1 MIKLAEKINSLFDE
15 LKAMPGFI
23 RFDGGKYDAIRVH
36 MQEETFTSIFD
47 DFDFK
52 DRNCDTYPTEISV
65 VIDGVKFFALSEHPA
80 TFCEYCGAWITDD
93 NRGTAGRC
101 KSCGER
107 GYDRDMDD
115 SRFDHYEERQIER
128 FRRGVAE

>member
-1 MIKLAEKINSLFDE
+1 MKELAERLMALRQE
-15 LKAMPGFI
+15 LVNANWFI
-23 RFDGGKYDAIRVH
+23 TLNIGWHDAEIHVH
-36 MQEETFTSIFD
+36 MREEEFTAIFD
-47 DFDFK
+47 DFDIA

-107 GYDRDMDD
+107 GYDREMDD
-115 SRFDHYEERQIER
+115 PVDHYEERQIER
-128 FRRGVAE
+128 FHGKEA

>member
-1 MIKLAEKINSLFDE
+1 MNKLAEQLTALADE
-15 LKAMPGFI
+15 LKSSNWFLALNI
-23 RFDGGKYDAIRVH
+23 ERRSEEIRVH
-36 MQEETFTSIFD
+36 MWEKEFTSIFD

-107 GYDRDMDD
+107 GYDVDMDD
-115 SRFDHYEERQIER
+115 PVDHYEERQIDRLHGKE
-128 FRRGVAE
+128 A